1 MDNELQKVWENKLK
15 KALAVDRETA
25 LQETAQHLIETLS
38 QVPRQWVVYDL
49 VCNWGISER
58 IVGASLGITQQGVS
72 RVLAKLLHKFPG
84 LRPTPRKHKSS
95 EPLPDGYHQP
105 GKTHLAGCK
114 RAYK

>member
-38 QVPRQWVVYDL
+38 QVPRQWVIYDL
-49 VCNWGISER
+49 ICNWGIPER
-58 IVGASLGITQQGVS
+58 IVAEKMGITQQGIS
-72 RVLAKLLHKFPG
+72 RVLAKVLRKFPG
-84 LRPTPRKHKSS
+84 LRPAPRERKSS
-95 EPLPDGYHQP
+95 EPLPRGFHRP
-105 GKTHLAGCK
+105 GKTRIGGCK